1 MNNIYYHVGDAD
13 EIQAILRDGFSN
25 GTAQIDGLLKRGVYI
40 MGATGSTDPDY
51 PNDQLLEITLPPEI
65 DLRKWRIIFTLPGKN
80 PCSWAEWIVPA
91 KILNKHAKTRLL
103 TKDQWVQ
110 TWARYKQSMTGQNE
124 KTPDPE
130 IIQQNAKSFETLAMK
145 WMDSRTGK
153 PANTKLRTA
162 VLYMILDYF
171 DCDNSADL
179 YYSDLLAAV
188 EEKLRLVAIKFG
200 GLKGLPRKKELG
212 QN

>member
-1 MNNIYYHVGDAD
+1 MYYHVGDAT
-13 EIQAILRDGFSN
+13 EIEAILHGDGFSDTQ
-25 GTAQIDGLLKRGVYI
+25 GIGDGRVGVYI
-40 MGATGSTDPDY
+40 VDSPGELDPDY
-51 PNDQLLEITLPPEI
+51 PLDQVLEITLPPEMNLDNWEVVVKI
-65 DLRKWRIIFTLPGKN
+65 PEKPC
-80 PCSWAEWIVPA
+80 CSWHEWLIPA
-91 KILNKHAKTRLL
+91 QILNQHAKTRLL

-110 TWARYKQSMTGQNE
+110 TWATDKQSMTGQKE